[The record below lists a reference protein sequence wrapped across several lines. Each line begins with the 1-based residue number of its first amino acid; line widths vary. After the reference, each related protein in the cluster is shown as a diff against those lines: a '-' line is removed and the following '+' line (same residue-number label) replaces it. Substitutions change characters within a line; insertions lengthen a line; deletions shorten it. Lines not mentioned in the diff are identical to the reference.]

1 MSFLVFRSPEV
12 GNGYE
17 YDPYYGD
24 DWPAWLKCTV
34 FLAVVLLGGGFWF
47 GVFWLVLR

>member
-24 DWPAWLKCTV
+24 DWPAWLKCSV
-34 FLAVVLLGGGFWF
+34 FLVVLFLSWAILL